1 MDMKERALFAG
12 DSVQKGHI
20 YMFGAKRD
28 VENYES
34 SLEKLME
41 MNDKYDKIYA
51 SHDEFCLPKDYVEK
65 VKAAWLLVRSGSLPY
80 EMIDLFS
87 KRIKSYTTE
96 ACGFYLE

>member
-1 MDMKERALFAG
+1 MKERALFAG

-41 MNDKYDKIYA
+41 MNDKYDMIYA
-51 SHDEFCLPKDYVEK
+51 SHDEFCLSKDYVEK

>member
-1 MDMKERALFAG
+1 MKERALFAG

-51 SHDEFCLPKDYVEK
+51 SHDEF
-65 VKAAWLLVRSGSLPY
+65 
-80 EMIDLFS
+80 
-87 KRIKSYTTE
+87 
-96 ACGFYLE
+96 